1 MARGGPRVGA
11 GRPKKGTPRSPKKP
25 DAKRPEQPQTDAA
38 LPLDPK
44 SAPLGYMLAVMNDMT
59 IDAGRRDR
67 MAVAAAPYLHPKAGE
82 AGKKEAKAEA
92 AKKAGAGKFAP
103 AAPPRLVVDNTH

>member
-11 GRPKKGTPRSPKKP
+11 GRPKKAQDRSV
-25 DAKRPEQPQTDAA
+25 AKSPAPTISEQSAESVRPEDKKD
-38 LPLDPK
+38 PL
-44 SAPLGYMLAVMNDMT
+44 AYMLSVMNDPD

-92 AKKAGAGKFAP
+92 AKKAGTGKFAP
-103 AAPPRLVVDNTH
+103 AAPPRLVVNNTV